1 MNRIKKWVR
10 EHKSEPYFRYTVI
23 IVVLIILAIGAQ
35 IFDNI
40 RTEWENEAAAETAVT
55 EKAPEENDD
64 EKENAVIEFL
74 DNSRIHIFLLGLTG
88 ITLAYAEHHN
98 KPKIKESRII

>member
-1 MNRIKKWVR
+1 MNRIKKWVC
-10 EHKSEPYFRYTVI
+10 EHKNEPYFRYTVI

-55 EKAPEENDD
+55 EEVPEENDD

-74 DNSRIHIFLLGLTG
+74 DNSKIHIFLLIVTG
-88 ITLAYAEHHN
+88 TALAYADHYKEHR
-98 KPKIKESRII
+98 IKESK